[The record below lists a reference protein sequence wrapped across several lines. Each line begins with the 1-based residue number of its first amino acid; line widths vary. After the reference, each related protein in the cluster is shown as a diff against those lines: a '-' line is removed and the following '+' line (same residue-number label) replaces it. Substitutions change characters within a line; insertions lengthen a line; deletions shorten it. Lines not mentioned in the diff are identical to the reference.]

1 VAAAHATR
9 GSIPVWP
16 LGLYAAVVIALVAT
30 MLVISWLLGQRH
42 AEDATND
49 PYESGVASTGGAR
62 LRLSVGFYPV
72 AVAFV
77 VFDLEAV
84 FLFSWAISTR
94 DLGWAGYT
102 EAMIFVGV
110 LVCALV
116 YLWRRHTLEWGHA
129 GRLALVMKER

>member
-1 VAAAHATR
+1 M
-9 GSIPVWP
+9 VWP
-16 LGLYAAVVIALVAT
+16 LGLYAAVVVVLVTA
-30 MLVISWLLGQRH
+30 MLVLSWLLGQRH
-42 AEDATND
+42 VERGTND

-62 LRLSVGFYPV
+62 LRLTVGFYPV

-84 FLFSWAISTR
+84 FLFGWAIAAR
-94 DLGWAGYT
+94 DLGWAGYV
-102 EAMIFVGV
+102 EAMVFIGV

-129 GRLALVMKER
+129 ARRTPALREE

>member
-1 VAAAHATR
+1 MT
-9 GSIPVWP
+9 PVWP
-16 LGLYAAVVIALVAT
+16 LALYAAVVLALVAA
-30 MLVISWLLGQRH
+30 MLGASWVLGERH
-42 AEDATND
+42 VERATNA

-62 LRLSVGFYPV
+62 LRLSVGFYTV

-84 FLFSWAISTR
+84 FLFGWAIAAR
-94 DLGWAGYT
+94 ELGWPGYA

-116 YLWRRHTLEWGHA
+116 YLWRRHTLEWGLA
-129 GRLALVMKER
+129 GRRALVRGER